1 MVTLCLRSL
10 QHSNFGYNCFKGGL
24 HSPIFSLLFRVFDF
38 YLLKNQEARSNPYYF
53 MVSESGIL
61 SQSPSLTV
69 NTAVARGKLWSSSN
83 ASTLSQWLVEH
94 MKYLTISCIGSKL
107 SKFVYLVWTRDFH
120 KLQAC
125 PKLPNSW
132 SQPNIYLSWFYS
144 WQIKQSGV
152 NIISA
157 TSSSHPPWFNHKLL
171 ECNLL
176 HSQKLWSTIYIA
188 CEGSC
193 YGLWQG
199 ILVLLTESLSK

>member
-107 SKFVYLVWTRDFH
+107 SKFVYLVWTRY
-120 KLQAC
+120 KPAR
-125 PKLPNSW
+125 NS
-132 SQPNIYLSWFYS
+132 QIAEANLNIYLSWFYS

-188 CEGSC
+188 CEGSR